1 LTLLTEKL
9 EDFDRSFV
17 AVAFGVV
24 ENVGAADAKL
34 CYLNLALRCSFV
46 DVDVDVPFFIFNNLF
61 YLKNLIYLI

>member
-46 DVDVDVPFFIFNNLF
+46 DVDVPFFIFNNLF